1 MGSEMFQTYMK
12 LYIKHHIW
20 DLDSISGKKGINNL
34 LKNLDP
40 NLNVLLSQIQK
51 LIGLRKG
58 HKDKGTSIDYIKEQ
72 IKLLLGEANE
82 LNTELASVAKDM
94 ILLTEL
100 QQKASSSTVGS
111 KIKVD
116 ESDMQVLKSMIQ
128 SVDKESPNLSLLTKH
143 FATIITMLK
152 SFLKNR
158 DPLLKAMYQE
168 YKDSDTISVSSRVS
182 EKSYLHEETKSSV
195 TTDIAAG
202 MGSIVKELR
211 ASQNKPF
218 EVQDPQIDQLK
229 RQVEELVEKIY
240 EKEATINKLEE
251 KLDDDITINSEAE
264 TKENHDDEEEKR
276 LEVEP
281 TEVETSEIKLSKDL
295 VKLWKDIKMLK
306 PDGFNSWLVSIL
318 QNLTSNDLKKRK
330 KISAKRDNSEISF
343 DIYSTFQA
351 KIFKFWANFIKLPNI
366 LRISLS
372 VHYLNLDDI
381 NLFWT
386 YSFPDRVKRF
396 EVKNK
401 KFRSGKGDESKAD
414 QLIQELL
421 KCWRN
426 STEWVWFLNCT
437 ILSSDLSKI
446 VQSSSKCT
454 KISFANWK
462 IISDEPLNFII
473 NEPYE
478 TKILNFR
485 DTDWD
490 IDDDKA
496 DIEILDAVSKSG
508 LRQSLHTIKLYILCF
523 RDDWYSNWNLEN
535 WAHKWWK
542 HHKIDNIEIERPY

>member
-1 MGSEMFQTYMK
+1 MK
-12 LYIKHHIW
+12 N
-20 DLDSISGKKGINNL
+20 S
-34 LKNLDP
+34 DP

-100 QQKASSSTVGS
+100 QQQASSGTVGS

-116 ESDMQVLKSMIQ
+116 KSDMQMLKSMIQ

-240 EKEATINKLEE
+240 EKDATINRLEE
-251 KLDDDITINSEAE
+251 QLDDDITINSEAE

-295 VKLWKDIKMLK
+295 VKL
-306 PDGFNSWLVSIL
+306 
-318 QNLTSNDLKKRK
+318 
-330 KISAKRDNSEISF
+330 
-343 DIYSTFQA
+343 
-351 KIFKFWANFIKLPNI
+351 
-366 LRISLS
+366 
-372 VHYLNLDDI
+372 
-381 NLFWT
+381 
-386 YSFPDRVKRF
+386 
-396 EVKNK
+396 
-401 KFRSGKGDESKAD
+401 
-414 QLIQELL
+414 
-421 KCWRN
+421 
-426 STEWVWFLNCT
+426 
-437 ILSSDLSKI
+437 
-446 VQSSSKCT
+446 
-454 KISFANWK
+454 
-462 IISDEPLNFII
+462 
-473 NEPYE
+473 
-478 TKILNFR
+478 
-485 DTDWD
+485 
-490 IDDDKA
+490 
-496 DIEILDAVSKSG
+496 
-508 LRQSLHTIKLYILCF
+508 
-523 RDDWYSNWNLEN
+523 
-535 WAHKWWK
+535 
-542 HHKIDNIEIERPY
+542 